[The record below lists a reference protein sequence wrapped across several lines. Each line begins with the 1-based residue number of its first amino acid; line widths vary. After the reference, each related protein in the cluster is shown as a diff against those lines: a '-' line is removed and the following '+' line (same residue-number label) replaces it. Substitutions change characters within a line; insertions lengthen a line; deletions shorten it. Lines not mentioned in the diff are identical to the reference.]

1 MVDHILYNELE
12 ISHGVNQQSSSIDN
26 NDIDMLSQDENID
39 SNDIDNHQE
48 DVQIHDD
55 SKWFSD
61 KEKLNAIK
69 LVYQFP
75 LAVVVQAVNIASS
88 QYKLPPA
95 RRV

>member
-1 MVDHILYNELE
+1 MHKKNLYLFQLYKSFSKHVVDHILYNELE

-55 SKWFSD
+55 SK
-61 KEKLNAIK
+61 
-69 LVYQFP
+69 
-75 LAVVVQAVNIASS
+75 
-88 QYKLPPA
+88 
-95 RRV
+95 